1 MKLLEE
7 NLLTIGLIIVMLIV
21 GGKFFHIPF
30 MKKIENDPTAEYY
43 EPQAIASL
51 GVLGT
56 FIGISIGLI
65 QFNSADIE
73 TSVPTLLEG
82 MRTAFLTSI
91 LGMCWSMRL
100 KYKQMVKEKEFYQK
114 QIKVDND
121 ATIGE
126 LIAYL
131 KDRDKKNTEQED
143 LNKQYQQN
151 LIKSIQ
157 EINKSLVGDGDASVI
172 TQVQLIKSKI
182 QDGFERSNQQA
193 KEEHKEM
200 ITEFRDFA
208 KTMTENNAKA
218 FIEALNNTIHDFN
231 EKIQEQFG
239 ENFKQLNIA
248 VGKLLDWQEAYKN
261 TIIEVTENQKVIFAG
276 IADAKASLA
285 EMAVYGDSI
294 KDSAK
299 QLGDILITI
308 DKYQKELE
316 QSLED
321 LREIGSSA
329 KEMVPHIRLLAE
341 ETCGGI
347 NSISKITNT
356 NLENNT
362 TLAIGQVE
370 QFYEKVGEKIIASSK
385 KMEDSCISVAE
396 KMQMAG
402 SEITE
407 LGEQTMVA
415 IQNNGDNIEKIS
427 VQSVKAVDAQMKE
440 ISKALNETVTE
451 MLKLISEYEKEIEN
465 SSKKSIDVIKAAA
478 DKLQNSALEV
488 TQRVSDN
495 LAKISEDNNSE
506 LKQQQKNMA
515 KSFEDIMSK
524 ALYAFGNEMV
534 KISQKFAE
542 DYVPLADRLRDILR
556 IAEQAQRR
564 GNRG

>member
-1 MKLLEE
+1 MKFSEDI
-7 NLLTIGLIIVMLIV
+7 LTIILCIIMLAVGLYFYV
-21 GGKFFHIPF
+21 IPF
-30 MKKIENDPTAEYY
+30 LKKVKDNPTEDYD

-51 GVLGT
+51 GVLFT
-56 FIGISIGLI
+56 FIGIAYSLWN
-65 QFNSADIE
+65 FNSADIE
-73 TSVPTLLEG
+73 ASVPDLLIG
-82 MRTAFLTSI
+82 MRTAFWTSVI
-91 LGMCWSMRL
+91 GMSSSMIL
-100 KYKQMVKEKEFYQK
+100 KYYQNQKAMQYYKQQVK
-114 QIKVDND
+114 IDTD

-126 LIAYL
+126 LITYL
-131 KDRDKKNTEQED
+131 KDRDKKNTKQED
-143 LNKQYQQN
+143 LNRQYQQN

-193 KEEHKEM
+193 KEEHREM

-208 KTMTENNAKA
+208 KTMAENNSKA

-248 VGKLLDWQEAYKN
+248 VGKLLAWQEAYKN
-261 TIIEVTENQKVIFAG
+261 TVIEVTENQKVIFAG
-276 IADAKASLA
+276 INDAKVSLA
-285 EMAVYGDSI
+285 EMAVHGDSI

-329 KEMVPHIRLLAE
+329 KEMVPHIKLLAE

-347 NSISKITNT
+347 NSISKVTNT

-370 QFYEKVGEKIIASSK
+370 QFYEKVGEEIIASSK
-385 KMEDSCISVAE
+385 KMEDSYISVAE

-415 IQNNGDNIEKIS
+415 IQNNGDNIEQVS

-451 MLKLISEYEKEIEN
+451 MLKLISAYEKEIEN